1 MNNSIEREMKVDAIF
16 LAMLLMVID
25 GLDDG
30 KVTKQSDHF
39 LFLSPAQTASPVR
52 KGRKGKA
59 IPAEVEAAVAE
70 KEEVVKEKEVVKV
83 EKKGGRKVKLA
94 PAIVEIAKEEEVI
107 SWMNDNA

>member
-1 MNNSIEREMKVDAIF
+1 MLHIF

-30 KVTKQSDHF
+30 KVTKQSNHL

-52 KGRKGKA
+52 RGRKGKA
-59 IPAEVEAAVAE
+59 IPAEVEVAEAE
-70 KEEVVKEKEVVKV
+70 KEEVVKEKEEEVVKA
-83 EKKGGRKVKLA
+83 EKKGGRKAKSA
-94 PAIVEIAKEEEVI
+94 PVIIETAKEEEVI